1 MGALWQEFLEGSA
14 VHFYDGEY
22 RPRSTLMTYEEEKE
36 GGKKHTRSVE
46 RIDSSTPLQTRFT
59 KDQRSHRAQID

>member
-36 GGKKHTRSVE
+36 GEKKACSKCRTYRFGHPLANTVHE
-46 RIDSSTPLQTRFT
+46 RPKITSST
-59 KDQRSHRAQID
+59 S